1 MAEIVGKMSKIFG
14 IIERSLQMLKCFS
27 FVPSRLHYD
36 FFRLFRR
43 QKNVEFDGH
52 CRKISEIVGKL
63 SGYNVENAMIK
74 YGGPLIMSTV

>member
-36 FFRLFRR
+36 FFRR
-43 QKNVEFDGH
+43 QKNVEFDGN

-63 SGYNVENAMIK
+63 SGYNVENAVMK
-74 YGGPLIMSTV
+74 YGGPLIMSAV